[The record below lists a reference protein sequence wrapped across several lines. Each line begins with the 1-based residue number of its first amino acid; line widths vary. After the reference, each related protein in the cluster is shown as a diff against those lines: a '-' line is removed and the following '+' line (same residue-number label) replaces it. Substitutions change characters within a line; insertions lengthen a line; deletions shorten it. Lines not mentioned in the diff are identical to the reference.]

1 MGRKQEK
8 NGDICPNMTVSVGVR
23 RDDGGGVPFTATAL
37 NRALSHPE
45 TAPTS
50 FSLIFSKAQHPTD
63 VDPPRRLLQWHA
75 MNHPLIRNDLLSRLP
90 RERLTLLR
98 ELGDLA
104 ARGGVSLYLV
114 GGVVRDLL
122 LKRENWDLDLTVEG
136 DGIAFARL
144 VADRY
149 QAGLV
154 VFERFATS
162 RLVFPDGLKLDI
174 ATTRRESYAQ
184 PAALPDVEPAS
195 LNEDLY
201 RRDFTINAMAIQLN
215 TAQFGRL
222 YDPYGGRRDLKART
236 LRILHTCSF
245 RDDPT
250 RIFRAIRF
258 EQRFGFRLE
267 RTTMRLLAQAASTN
281 LIQQLSGPRLQN
293 EIVLLLAERD
303 PVRAIVRLAQ
313 LKLLRFLHRRLCYT
327 KTVKRVVNAVPKAL
341 VWWARRLPD
350 SGIDRSVVY
359 LMALSSASSAAVV
372 ATMIRRLALSREQA
386 KNLTAGGNRLDR
398 ARKQLIEKGIVR
410 PSQVY
415 RILEDFSEEALVLLL
430 AKQMVMQ
437 QEVRLSL
444 LKRRLL
450 AYVKNREIKT
460 ALTGRNLQAMGLE
473 PGPRYKTLLGELL
486 DARIDGMVT
495 TEAEERAFV
504 EKRLGLQR
512 PSAS

>member
-1 MGRKQEK
+1 MQKPHRPHFSYIFSITQHRT
-8 NGDICPNMTVSVGVR
+8 DV
-23 RDDGGGVPFTATAL
+23 
-37 NRALSHPE
+37 
-45 TAPTS
+45 APTR
-50 FSLIFSKAQHPTD
+50 T
-63 VDPPRRLLQWHA
+63 LLQWRA
-75 MNHPLIRNDLLSRLP
+75 MNHQVIRHDLLRRLP
-90 RERLTLLR
+90 PERLTLLR
-98 ELGDLA
+98 QLGDLA
-104 ARGGVSLYLV
+104 DRGGVSLYLV

-136 DGIAFARL
+136 DGIAFARA
-144 VADRY
+144 VSERY
-149 QAGLV
+149 RAGLA

-162 RLVFPDGLKLDI
+162 RLVFPEGLKIDI

-215 TAQFGRL
+215 SALFGRF
-222 YDPYGGRRDLKART
+222 YDPYGGRQDLRAKT
-236 LRILHTCSF
+236 LRVLHRCSF

-327 KTVKRVVNAVPKAL
+327 KNVRPVVTAVPKAL
-341 VWWARRLPD
+341 VWCARRFPEFVT
-350 SGIDRSVVY
+350 DRPTVY
-359 LMALSSASSAAVV
+359 LMALSSQSSPAVV

-386 KNLTAGGNRLDR
+386 RNLSAGGSRIDR
-398 ARKQLIEKGIVR
+398 VWKQLIDRKTVR

-415 RILEDFSEEALVLLL
+415 RLLAGFSNEALVLLL
-430 AKQMVMQ
+430 AKQVAIQ
-437 QEVRLSL
+437 HKVRLSL
-444 LKRRLL
+444 LKRHLM
-450 AYVKNREIKT
+450 AYMKSRTFKT
-460 ALTGRNLQAMGLE
+460 VLTGGDLQTMGLK
-473 PGPRYKTLLGELL
+473 PGPQYKTILEGLL
-486 DARIDGMVT
+486 DARIDGMIT

-504 EKRLGLQR
+504 QKRIGLQR
-512 PSAS
+512 RRAVS